1 MKNSTKETIIE
12 TAIRR
17 FNESG
22 FAKVS
27 MYEIAKEVGL
37 SRGNLAYHF
46 KDKDTLLE
54 AITSQMWEE
63 LEKKRSNTLTY
74 PSFQNITDE
83 FHQLYE
89 IQKAYSFIF
98 LDTQVLKHP
107 LVKNQLKE
115 MTAKTIKGNKTII
128 AFAIK
133 MGNMKPEEI
142 PGTYHHLALITWM
155 IGCFWLSQQL
165 IREDFSEKIADRAL
179 WSLLLPYMTEKGK
192 EALEKYLGEKLNDS
206 IGEPFESM
214 MEGWM
219 I

>member
-1 MKNSTKETIIE
+1 MKKSTKEQIIE
-12 TAIRR
+12 IAIRR
-17 FNESG
+17 FNEEG

-27 MYEIAKEVGL
+27 MYEIAKEMGL

-46 KDKDTLLE
+46 KDKDALLE
-54 AITSQMWEE
+54 VITNQMWTE

-74 PSFQNITDE
+74 PSFKNITDE

-107 LVKNQLKE
+107 LVKNQMRE
-115 MTAKTIKGNKTII
+115 ITAKTIEGNKII
-128 AFAIK
+128 IGFAIK
-133 MGNMKPEEI
+133 MGNMKQEEI
-142 PGTYHHLALITWM
+142 PGTYNHIALITWM
-155 IGCFWLSQQL
+155 LSCFWLSQQI
-165 IREDFSEKIADRAL
+165 IRGDYSEKIADRAL

-192 EALEKYLGEKLNDS
+192 DALEKYLGEAFMNS
-206 IGEPFESM
+206 IGEPFEVEM
-214 MEGWM
+214 TGL

>member
-1 MKNSTKETIIE
+1 MKKSTKENIIE
-12 TAIRR
+12 VAIRR
-17 FNESG
+17 FNEEG

-46 KDKDTLLE
+46 KDKDVLLE
-54 AITSQMWEE
+54 AITGQMWTE
-63 LEKKRSNTLTY
+63 LDKKRSNTLTY
-74 PSFQNITDE
+74 PSFKNITDE

-89 IQKAYSFIF
+89 IQKDYSFIF

-107 LVKNQLKE
+107 FVKNQLRE
-115 MTAKTIKGNKTII
+115 MTAKTIQGNKTII

-133 MGNMKPEEI
+133 LGNMKPEEV
-142 PGTYHHLALITWM
+142 PGTYNHLALITWM
-155 IGCFWLSQQL
+155 LSCFWLSQQI
-165 IREDFSEKIADRAL
+165 IRGDYSEKIADRAL

-192 EALEKYLGEKLNDS
+192 DALEKYLGETFMNS
-206 IGEPFESM
+206 IGEAFE
-214 MEGWM
+214 MEMGGM

>member
-1 MKNSTKETIIE
+1 MKKSTKETIIE

-115 MTAKTIKGNKTII
+115 MTTKTIQGNKTII